1 MTGKAFCLLC
11 LILLPWTLAA
21 QEQETPPQ
29 DTSPSTAPTDSSPA
43 TGFVPP
49 KLIKDAE
56 AAYPDAAL
64 ESRVSATVVVD
75 LELDESGS
83 VVSSSISAKS
93 KQRVEGGLIGP
104 LDPAMGFET
113 SAIVAA
119 AELEFSPAMD
129 NGVPLSVQISYTFNF
144 VLPEIV
150 PQETERTTL
159 PAAPAKEPVAN
170 FKGVLKE
177 RGTRKLLPGILVT
190 LYEGDEGFEA
200 TTNEDGEFVFY
211 DLEPN
216 EWKILVD
223 SPGYRKLLTKEALAK
238 NEVVEASY
246 YLQRESY
253 NEYEVVIEGE
263 RVEKEVNRRTLK
275 AADIVKVP
283 GTLGDPVL
291 VVENLPGVARPPS
304 GTGALIVRGSG
315 PQDTGVFINT
325 INVPLIYHFGG
336 LKSVIPATVIDDIEF
351 YPGNYSVEYGRAT
364 GGIFNANLKKLEPD
378 RIHGSFDIS
387 LLDTALYLEIPL
399 GDTASIAVA
408 GRRSYIDFILNA
420 AIPDDA
426 DLAFDTAPR
435 YWDYQVL
442 FNWRPKPA
450 HDFRLSLLGSDDIL
464 EIILDDPANDVG
476 IGASSGNIS
485 FGTAFQRLIGE
496 YNYVPNQKF
505 NNKLR
510 FSVGRDL
517 IDASVFG
524 EGRLLIDSLALQA
537 RNTAQ
542 YRLSENIRLALG
554 VDALVGV
561 TDGEVRFPRVPVE
574 GGNGPEFTDFLFSEF
589 ENSISGSI
597 APFIEAELNFGPAK
611 LVPGLR
617 ADYFLNTNQASVD
630 PRIVGRYSLNKAW
643 TLKGGVGLVHQ
654 EPTPQETDEVF
665 GNPDL
670 EIQRAIQYSLGTEW
684 RPRDSSR
691 IDGTVF
697 YKDID
702 NLVANSDAFVDR
714 DGEVVPEVLN
724 NEGRGRVFGFE
735 FFAEQKLTKKFRGWI
750 SYTLSRAERFDPGSD
765 VARLFDFDQTHIFAL
780 VGSYLLPNN
789 WEFGVRWRFVTGG
802 LITPIVGGTFA
813 DFEDEFLPVR
823 GPVNSS
829 RLGPFHQLDLR
840 IDKTW
845 IYDSWRLSAYLSVI
859 NTYNRVNPEG
869 LDYNFDFTESSVTGG
884 LPILPILGIKG
895 DW

>member
-387 LLDTALYLEIPL
+387 LLDTALYL
-399 GDTASIAVA
+399 DC
-408 GRRSYIDFILNA
+408 
-420 AIPDDA
+420 
-426 DLAFDTAPR
+426 
-435 YWDYQVL
+435 
-442 FNWRPKPA
+442 
-450 HDFRLSLLGSDDIL
+450 LLYTS
-464 EIILDDPANDVG
+464 P
-476 IGASSGNIS
+476 S
-485 FGTAFQRLIGE
+485 
-496 YNYVPNQKF
+496 
-505 NNKLR
+505 
-510 FSVGRDL
+510 
-517 IDASVFG
+517 
-524 EGRLLIDSLALQA
+524 
-537 RNTAQ
+537 
-542 YRLSENIRLALG
+542 
-554 VDALVGV
+554 
-561 TDGEVRFPRVPVE
+561 
-574 GGNGPEFTDFLFSEF
+574 
-589 ENSISGSI
+589 
-597 APFIEAELNFGPAK
+597 
-611 LVPGLR
+611 
-617 ADYFLNTNQASVD
+617 
-630 PRIVGRYSLNKAW
+630 
-643 TLKGGVGLVHQ
+643 
-654 EPTPQETDEVF
+654 
-665 GNPDL
+665 
-670 EIQRAIQYSLGTEW
+670 
-684 RPRDSSR
+684 PRD
-691 IDGTVF
+691 
-697 YKDID
+697 
-702 NLVANSDAFVDR
+702 A
-714 DGEVVPEVLN
+714 
-724 NEGRGRVFGFE
+724 
-735 FFAEQKLTKKFRGWI
+735 
-750 SYTLSRAERFDPGSD
+750 TLSRMP
-765 VARLFDFDQTHIFAL
+765 
-780 VGSYLLPNN
+780 
-789 WEFGVRWRFVTGG
+789 
-802 LITPIVGGTFA
+802 
-813 DFEDEFLPVR
+813 
-823 GPVNSS
+823 SS
-829 RLGPFHQLDLR
+829 
-840 IDKTW
+840 
-845 IYDSWRLSAYLSVI
+845 A
-859 NTYNRVNPEG
+859 
-869 LDYNFDFTESSVTGG
+869 
-884 LPILPILGIKG
+884 
-895 DW
+895 